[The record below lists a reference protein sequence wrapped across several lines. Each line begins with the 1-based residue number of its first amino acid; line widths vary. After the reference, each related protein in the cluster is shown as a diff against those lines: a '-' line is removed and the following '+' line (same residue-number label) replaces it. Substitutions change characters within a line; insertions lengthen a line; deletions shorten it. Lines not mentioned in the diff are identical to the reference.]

1 VFAKIIKYS
10 LLNFLFQF
18 SAYAQIQVAVAPDIY
33 LMPEPDTI
41 SLNFPFICQD
51 SIAFKNEKS
60 LTEFFFKLHHN
71 KEQINI
77 LHIGDSHVQA
87 GVFPGTVRQ
96 ELQKK
101 FGNAGYGHF
110 FPYGVANTN
119 GPIEIQSFSQGGSWL
134 SFRST
139 KYTSLPIKFGLSGH
153 TLQTYSS
160 LAGIKIRLNS
170 NFYFDE
176 IYVFHSKTAY
186 DFKVKLVDN
195 LGVQIGNISMDPEE
209 SNSNTV
215 SSYQTVVPITEFII
229 KPVRTDNSQKKFTLY
244 GLSCRNTK
252 ERGIV
257 YHSIGINGAEYRHYN
272 GAEYFFEH
280 TKKLKPD
287 LIIVSLG
294 TNEAYNYAS
303 FNKATFY
310 TYVDVFVKKI
320 KEQNPDAALLITTPG
335 ESYRRVGK
343 KSENNPYILDVRE
356 VLINYC
362 TEKNIALWDWYN
374 VMGGSESIDK
384 WSAANLTDRYK
395 IHYTAKGYRMQG
407 HFLYKALMKAYQ
419 NTIPK

>member
-1 VFAKIIKYS
+1 VFTKIIKYS
-10 LLNFLFQF
+10 LSILFCQF
-18 SAYAQIQVAVAPDIY
+18 SAYAQIDAVATIDTY

-41 SLNFPFICQD
+41 NLNFPFICQD
-51 SIAFKNEKS
+51 SSSFKNEKT
-60 LTEFFFKLHHN
+60 LTEFFLKLHHN

-87 GVFPGTVRQ
+87 GIFTGTVRQ

-101 FGNAGYGHF
+101 FGNAGFGHF
-110 FPYGVANTN
+110 FPYGVARTN
-119 GPIEIQSFSQGGSWL
+119 GPIEIQSFPQGSWV

-153 TLQTYSS
+153 TLQTYSP
-160 LAGIKIRLNS
+160 LASIKIRLNS

-176 IYVFHSKTAY
+176 VYLFHSKNAS
-186 DFKVKLVDN
+186 DFKVKITDYSGN
-195 LGVQIGNISMDPEE
+195 QIGNISMDPEE
-209 SNSNTV
+209 STTV
-215 SSYQTVVPITEFII
+215 SRYQTVVPVTEFVI
-229 KPVRTDNSQKKFTLY
+229 KPVRTSNNQKKFTLY

-272 GAEYFFEH
+272 NASYFFEH

-294 TNEAYNYAS
+294 TNEAYNYTS
-303 FNKATFY
+303 FTKAAFY
-310 TYVDVFVKKI
+310 NYVDVFVKSI
-320 KEQNPDAALLITTPG
+320 KAQNPTAALLITTPG

-362 TEKNIALWDWYN
+362 AEKNIALWDWYN
-374 VMGGSESIDK
+374 VMGGAESIDK

-419 NTIPK
+419 NAISK